1 MTKTSELVWYRVARV
16 ACLVVAAAVD
26 AAIVVLSPSAGLGPS
41 LAVLAATALALLAP
55 TLVQLRVVASAER
68 LLDERCDP
76 ASLARRGDAMG
87 LSAPIPRSGLYRA
100 EAVLPHRYGIALA
113 DVGRPRDAA
122 VVRRRIEDGLGMR
135 RRPARSM
142 DCAVMAM
149 LLADLCARLG
159 DAGAVRAYAAQFL
172 EGLAHVPQSARGRV
186 DESLE
191 AVGGVTVRSSAA
203 LYFSLSARDD
213 ALASFGEADV
223 ARLEGTGV
231 GRRLA
236 AEARMALAKAAAAQ
250 GERDRERMLLGQVA
264 AAAPRMRVGK
274 LAARILG
281 SFEGGSVET
290 DGSGYALGYGSLCLD
305 AAVDAHAAVMKDY
318 GGARSARP

>member
-1 MTKTSELVWYRVARV
+1 MTRTSELSWYRVARA
-16 ACLVVAAAVD
+16 ACVAAAAAAD
-26 AAIVVLSPSAGLGPS
+26 AAIVAWDPSAGAGPS

-76 ASLARRGDAMG
+76 ASLVRRGDAMG
-87 LSAPIPRSGLYRA
+87 LSAPIPRNGLYRT
-100 EAVLPHRYGIALA
+100 EAVLLHRYGIALA
-113 DVGRPRDAA
+113 DVGRPADAA

-159 DAGAVRAYAAQFL
+159 DAGAAQGYAAQFL
-172 EGLAHVPQSARGRV
+172 EGLEHVPRSARGGIDRN
-186 DESLE
+186 LE

-203 LYFSLSARDD
+203 LFLPAHV
-213 ALASFGEADV
+213 APAPLAEGDV
-223 ARLEGTGV
+223 AALGGSGA

-236 AEARMALAKAAAAQ
+236 TEARMALAKAAAAR
-250 GERDRERMLLGQVA
+250 GERDREVRLLEQVA
-264 AAAPRMRVGK
+264 AAAPGMRVGE
-274 LAARILG
+274 LAARRLG
-281 SFEGGSVET
+281 RPADGGAGAAE
-290 DGSGYALGYGSLCLD
+290 YGSLRLD
-305 AAVDAHAAVMKDY
+305 AAVDAHAPVTKEY
-318 GGARSARP
+318 GGARSAHP

>member
-1 MTKTSELVWYRVARV
+1 MTRTSELSWYRVARV
-16 ACLVVAAAVD
+16 ACVVAAVAADV
-26 AAIVVLSPSAGLGPS
+26 AIVASAPSAGAGPS

-76 ASLARRGDAMG
+76 ASLVRRGDAMG
-87 LSAPIPRSGLYRA
+87 LSAPIPRNGLYRT
-100 EAVLPHRYGIALA
+100 EAVLLHRYGIALA
-113 DVGRPRDAA
+113 DVGRPADAA

-159 DAGAVRAYAAQFL
+159 DAGAAQGYAAQFL
-172 EGLAHVPQSARGRV
+172 EGLEHVPRSARGGI
-186 DESLE
+186 DGGLE

-203 LYFSLSARDD
+203 LFLPAHV
-213 ALASFGEADV
+213 APAPLAEGDV
-223 ARLEGTGV
+223 AALGGSGA

-236 AEARMALAKAAAAQ
+236 AEARMALAKAAAAR
-250 GERDRERMLLGQVA
+250 GERDREVRLLEQVA
-264 AAAPRMRVGK
+264 AAAPGMRVGE
-274 LAARILG
+274 LAARRLG
-281 SFEGGSVET
+281 RPADGGAGAAE
-290 DGSGYALGYGSLCLD
+290 YGSLCLD
-305 AAVDAHAAVMKDY
+305 AAVDAHAPVTKEY
-318 GGARSARP
+318 GGARSAHP

>member
-1 MTKTSELVWYRVARV
+1 MTRTSELSWYRVARV
-16 ACLVVAAAVD
+16 ACVVAAAAADV
-26 AAIVVLSPSAGLGPS
+26 AIVAWDPSAGAGPS

-76 ASLARRGDAMG
+76 ASLVRRGDAMG
-87 LSAPIPRSGLYRA
+87 LSAPIPRNGLYRT
-100 EAVLPHRYGIALA
+100 EAVLLHRYGIALA
-113 DVGRPRDAA
+113 DVGRPADAA

-159 DAGAVRAYAAQFL
+159 DAGAAQGYAAQFL
-172 EGLAHVPQSARGRV
+172 EGLEHVPRSARGGI
-186 DESLE
+186 DGGLG

-203 LYFSLSARDD
+203 LYLSLSAHDD

-236 AEARMALAKAAAAQ
+236 AEARMALAKAAAAR
-250 GERDRERMLLGQVA
+250 GERGRERMLLEQVA
-264 AAAPRMRVGK
+264 AAAPGMRVGK
-274 LAARILG
+274 LAARRLG
-281 SFEGGSVET
+281 RPADGGAGAAE
-290 DGSGYALGYGSLCLD
+290 YGSLRLD
-305 AAVDAHAAVMKDY
+305 AAVDAHAPVTKEY
-318 GGARSARP
+318 GGARSAHP

>member
-1 MTKTSELVWYRVARV
+1 
-16 ACLVVAAAVD
+16 
-26 AAIVVLSPSAGLGPS
+26 
-41 LAVLAATALALLAP
+41 
-55 TLVQLRVVASAER
+55 
-68 LLDERCDP
+68 
-76 ASLARRGDAMG
+76 MG
-87 LSAPIPRSGLYRA
+87 LSAPIPRNGLYRT
-100 EAVLPHRYGIALA
+100 EAVLLHRYGIALA

-159 DAGAVRAYAAQFL
+159 DAGAVRAYADQFL
-172 EGLAHVPQSARGRV
+172 EGMACVPRSARGGI

-203 LYFSLSARDD
+203 LYLSLSARDD

-223 ARLEGTGV
+223 ARLEGPGV

-274 LAARILG
+274 LAARRLG